1 LPTGSYDQNTGTL
14 QQATERTMF
23 MPDLQ
28 GKPLILIADDRASS
42 RELLRTVLERSGY
55 AVIEAADGEAAVHQ
69 ALNQIPD
76 LILLD
81 MQMPK
86 LDGYG
91 VLAKLRSEERFR
103 TLPVLALTAS
113 AMSGDR
119 ERILAAGFTDYLS
132 KPAGPDL
139 LRDAVARLLPGSAP
153 RSVRPSS

>member
-1 LPTGSYDQNTGTL
+1 LERRKGDGTDEL
-14 QQATERTMF
+14 
-23 MPDLQ
+23 MPDTK
-28 GKPLILIADDRASS
+28 GKPVILIADDRASG
-42 RELLRTVLERSGY
+42 RELLRTVLERAGY
-55 AVIEAADGEAAVHQ
+55 AVIEAEDGEAAVER
-69 ALNQIPD
+69 AETVRPD

-91 VLAKLRSEERFR
+91 VLARLRGGERFR

-132 KPAGPDL
+132 KPAGPEL
-139 LRDAVARLLPGSAP
+139 LRETVAKLLGRNAG
-153 RSVRPSS
+153 

>member
-1 LPTGSYDQNTGTL
+1 
-14 QQATERTMF
+14 
-23 MPDLQ
+23 MPDPQ

-55 AVIEAADGEAAVHQ
+55 AVIEAADGEAALEEAQNGH
-69 ALNQIPD
+69 PD

-91 VLAKLRSEERFR
+91 VLARLRAEERFR

-119 ERILAAGFTDYLS
+119 EKIMAAGFTDYLS
-132 KPAGPDL
+132 KPAGPEL
-139 LRDAVARLLPGSAP
+139 LREAVTRLLREG
-153 RSVRPSS
+153 

>member
-1 LPTGSYDQNTGTL
+1 
-14 QQATERTMF
+14 
-23 MPDLQ
+23 MPDPQ

-55 AVIEAADGEAAVHQ
+55 AVIEAADGEAALEEAQ
-69 ALNQIPD
+69 NGQPD

-91 VLAKLRSEERFR
+91 VLARLRAEERFR

-119 ERILAAGFTDYLS
+119 EKIMAAGFTDYLS
-132 KPAGPDL
+132 KPAGPEL
-139 LRDAVARLLPGSAP
+139 LREAVTRLLREG
-153 RSVRPSS
+153 